1 MYKIILNII
10 WALVTALIILVGIYF
25 TKSLGFIQFKFRD
38 IFSSFKRDDNS
49 SVSVFEA
56 LSLSLGAKI
65 GIGSL
70 SGIALAIYLGGA
82 GTIFWVWVIS
92 LLSASICFA
101 ESVLGSVYKEKA
113 LDSYRGG
120 ASYYIKKGLNMKKIS
135 IIYAIFII
143 LAYIGGFLPIQVN
156 TMIKSVKYTIN
167 FKEIALLLIIIF
179 LYIIIIFGRKNK
191 LYKFISFFVPIMGIF
206 YIGIGLI
213 IIIKN
218 FNNVESIFEII
229 MGSAFNFRSILS
241 GFFYTMIVG
250 IQRGIFSNEA
260 GVGTSAISSGIS
272 SSNPIK
278 QGFAQMSGVYI
289 TSLIVCT
296 ITAFIILL
304 SPYQDLDFN
313 NFNGIELTSYAFNY
327 HFGTIGKYLLMI
339 VTLLFAF
346 STVIS
351 GYYFGESSLL
361 YIFPNIKKRG
371 IFVFKLGSIFFLI
384 LGYISSAN
392 FIWNSVDLVIGL
404 LSVINISSVYLLRND
419 VLLEYK
425 YYKKRKS

>member
-101 ESVLGSVYKEKA
+101 ESVLGSIYKEKA

-218 FNNVESIFEII
+218 FNNVENIFEII

-351 GYYFGESSLL
+351 
-361 YIFPNIKKRG
+361 P
-371 IFVFKLGSIFFLI
+371 
-384 LGYISSAN
+384 
-392 FIWNSVDLVIGL
+392 
-404 LSVINISSVYLLRND
+404 
-419 VLLEYK
+419 
-425 YYKKRKS
+425 